1 MTDDI
6 LPETDSVNKIHRELE
21 GGHISAQEAG
31 IRLARLAQGNLE
43 LLEAGTA
50 ADESFLG
57 RFIPSIIKDGM
68 SILREGKKK

>member
-1 MTDDI
+1 MTDNI
-6 LPETDSVNKIHRELE
+6 LPETDSVNKIHKELE
-21 GGHISAQEAG
+21 AGHINAQEAG

-50 ADESFLG
+50 ADKGFLK

-68 SILREGKKK
+68 SVLREGKKK